1 MYFYDSMYFDLP
13 FKQNFHIRDRSGREQ
28 KRETGSR
35 SKSDRTTETQVGEY
49 SYQISGPQKRK
60 KNSYNLET
68 INNKESLLMHIHI
81 CVNISPT
88 SNVNSLYVQD
98 VFYSTNSL

>member
-1 MYFYDSMYFDLP
+1 MYFYDSMYFVLP

-35 SKSDRTTETQVGEY
+35 SKSDRTTEAQVGEY

-60 KNSYNLET
+60 KIHT
-68 INNKESLLMHIHI
+68 I
-81 CVNISPT
+81 
-88 SNVNSLYVQD
+88 
-98 VFYSTNSL
+98 